1 MLTTNHFSTTNL
13 KTIEDRTCSRCGA
26 QLELVNTM
34 LDSAKGRIIRMFN
47 CQCGKQTWASD
58 SE

>member
-1 MLTTNHFSTTNL
+1 
-13 KTIEDRTCSRCGA
+13 
-26 QLELVNTM
+26 VNTM